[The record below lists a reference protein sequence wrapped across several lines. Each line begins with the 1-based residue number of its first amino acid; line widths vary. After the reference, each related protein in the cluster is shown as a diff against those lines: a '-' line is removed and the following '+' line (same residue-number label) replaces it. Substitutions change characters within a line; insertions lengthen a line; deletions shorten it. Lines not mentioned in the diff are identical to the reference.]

1 MDQKTVLR
9 TALHFQL
16 RTLCVWA
23 LVLTVAAT
31 PAYAGKLHLVING
44 KSFHVNSDYDWN
56 ESNYGIGVEYEFS
69 SHSRWSKVAMANGFR
84 DSQNN
89 ISYMAG
95 AGLHRRLFATER
107 FANLYVDAGIN
118 LFLMARRGADD
129 YQPFPGLL
137 PSLTL
142 GNRYGGINLS
152 YVPKRAVHN
161 FSEADTV
168 DPNIDGVFFLQFK
181 IRLDNQLRR

>member
-44 KSFHVNSDYDWN
+44 KSFHVDSDYDWN
-56 ESNYGIGVEYEFS
+56 ENNFGIGVEYEFNS
-69 SHSRWSKVAMANGFR
+69 RSRWIKIAMANGFR
-84 DSQNN
+84 DSQDN

-95 AGLHRRLFATER
+95 AGLHRRLFVTER
-107 FANLYVDAGIN
+107 FDDLYVVTGIN
-118 LFLMARRGADD
+118 VFLMMRRDIDD
-129 YQPFPGLL
+129 NRPFPGLL

-142 GNRYGGINLS
+142 GNRYGGINLT
-152 YVPKRAVHN
+152 YVPKQAVHN